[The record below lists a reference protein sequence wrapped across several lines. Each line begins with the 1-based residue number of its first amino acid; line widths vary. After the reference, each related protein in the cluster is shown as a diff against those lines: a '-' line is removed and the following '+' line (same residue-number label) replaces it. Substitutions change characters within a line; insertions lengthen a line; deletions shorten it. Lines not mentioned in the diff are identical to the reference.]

1 MTVNE
6 LSGFFRDY
14 LADYKP
20 YKKYWNYEDGVV
32 LIGSADMYKATGDS
46 MYRDFVLN
54 YLEEWVMP
62 DGTIPKYN
70 GTHPAVDNILCG
82 RNLFFALDE
91 TGDERYRK
99 AIEFQMDQL
108 KTFPRAANGSFW
120 HKDRYPEQIW
130 LDGLYMASVFY
141 MDYETR
147 FDRKEKYPDIM
158 TQFRNVRKY
167 LYDEEKMLYYHAY
180 DSAKQQPW
188 ANKETGCSANFWS
201 RACGWW
207 LMALVDALDVMSD
220 QIYEDYREIQDL
232 LQEALNGML
241 KYRSS
246 EDGLIYQVVDHEG
259 TVGNYTESSGSLMMA
274 YALMKGSRLKA
285 VLPEKYEPAGRE
297 MFESVLENKMLDVGD
312 MVKLTDICGMAGLG
326 PGEVRN
332 GSVEYYISEPRIDN
346 DSKGVGPLLMACSEY
361 VMKK

>member
-1 MTVNE
+1 MTQNE
-6 LSGFFRDY
+6 LFAYFKDY
-14 LADYKP
+14 LENYKP

-32 LIGSADMYKATGDS
+32 LLGSTDMYKSTGEKFF
-46 MYRDFVLN
+46 RDFVMN

-62 DGTIPKYN
+62 DGTIPKFN
-70 GTHPAVDNILCG
+70 AGGPAVDNVLCG

-99 AIEFQMDQL
+99 AIEFHMEKL
-108 KTFPRAANGSFW
+108 RSFPRASNGSFW
-120 HKDRYPEQIW
+120 HKERYPEQIW
-130 LDGLYMASVFY
+130 LDGLYMASVLY

-147 FDRKEKYPDIM
+147 FDRKEQYPDIM
-158 TQFRNVRKY
+158 IQFRNVRKY
-167 LYDEEKMLYYHAY
+167 LFDKEKKLYYHAY
-180 DSAKQQPW
+180 DHAKQQPW

-220 QIYEDYREIQDL
+220 QIYEYYRELQDL

-241 KYRSS
+241 QYRSS
-246 EDGLIYQVVDHEG
+246 VDGIIYQVVDHEG
-259 TVGNYTESSGSLMMA
+259 TPGNYTESSGSLMMA
-274 YALMKGSRLKA
+274 YALMKGSRLK
-285 VLPEKYEPAGRE
+285 VLQPEKYEGQGRE
-297 MFESVLENKMLDVGD
+297 MFESIMKNKMKEVDGKL
-312 MVKLTDICGMAGLG
+312 KLTDICGVAGLG
-326 PGEVRN
+326 PGDQRN

-361 VMKK
+361 VRK